1 MKYIKPDF
9 NAISQE
15 IQEEKKIKSAA
26 GLNKALAAAA
36 VATPAAIVATGAAE
50 AQSID
55 YGSLEMMF
63 GEAVTASATGAP
75 QRSTEAPVTMEI
87 ISADEIKSSGASKLS
102 QLLSRVSGV
111 NTQDIGTGS
120 SDVAVRG
127 YNQTMSPR
135 LLVLVNG
142 RQVYQDF
149 YGLTQW
155 DSIPVQLE
163 EIRQIEVVKGP
174 NTALFG
180 FNAVG
185 GVVNIIT
192 FNPLYD
198 DADTVK
204 ISVDDKGGNQ
214 ASAVVSFKPT
224 EKLGVRLSAGGYTQD
239 EYSNVTRDPRGD
251 GGENTR
257 MSYVGEARYQVTPKT
272 QATFEATYSE
282 NSMYERYPTS
292 EYHQDDFE
300 NTSFRGSVES
310 EDLFGLFKATL
321 YKNEI
326 KLFSPA
332 TATVTPFTVDAD
344 LTTFMVEDLF
354 KVGTKNTFRIA
365 GEYRKSAMTTTV
377 SAIPF
382 DVEYTVLSGSGMW
395 NWAVSDAVSTTIAAR
410 VDKMDYEGDSLGAVY
425 FGGSNIDG
433 DTTEFSYNA
442 GLVWNVTD
450 EDTLRFQVARGV
462 QTPSLIEFWLN
473 PAIESG
479 YVQNYGVDYDR
490 PVEATGGKFRAS
502 VFHQVNEDIHASY
515 NRGLM
520 PGLEL
525 AHAQTFGESKM
536 SGVELSISGLVGD
549 RFDWDASYTYLS
561 LEDDL
566 SPGIHYGGALINTVL
581 DYENSTPEHE
591 LKFGGRYTIGKWQLG
606 ANARYVS
613 DTQALWTQDAA
624 AIQYEYFDIDAHVAM
639 DAHVAYKLSDE
650 ATLSFNADNLTNDG
664 EIQVPGGGMETRFRM
679 SLSVDF

>member
-9 NAISQE
+9 KAIATE
-15 IQEEKKIKSAA
+15 IQEEKKLNSSAS
-26 GLNKALAAAA
+26 LKKAIAAAA
-36 VATPAAIVATGAAE
+36 VTTPAAIVMTGAAE

-55 YGSLEMMF
+55 YGSLEMLF
-63 GEAVTASATGAP
+63 GEPVTTSATGAP

-87 ISADEIKSSGASKLS
+87 ISADEIKSSGARNLS
-102 QLLSRVSGV
+102 SLLSRVSGV
-111 NTQDIGTGS
+111 NVQEIGSGS

-198 DADTVK
+198 DADTVSV
-204 ISVDDKGGNQ
+204 SVDNEGGNQ
-214 ASAVVSFKPT
+214 ASAVVSFKPH
-224 EKLGVRLSAGGYTQD
+224 EKMGVRLSAGGYTKD
-239 EYSNVTRDPRGD
+239 EYSNVTRDPRGP
-251 GGENTR
+251 GAENTR
-257 MSYVGEARYQVTPKT
+257 MAYVGEVRVQATQKT

-282 NSMYERYPTS
+282 NSLFERYPVT
-292 EYHQDDFE
+292 EYHEDNFE
-300 NTSFRGSVES
+300 NTSYRGSVES

-321 YKNEI
+321 YRNEVT
-326 KLFSPA
+326 LESPA
-332 TATVTPFTVDAD
+332 TATVNPFDVEAD
-344 LTTFMVEDLF
+344 LTTFMAENLF
-354 KVGTKNTFRIA
+354 KVGTKNTFRVA
-365 GEYRKSAMTTTV
+365 GEYRKSAMSTNV
-377 SAIPF
+377 GPLAF
-382 DVEYTVLSGSGMW
+382 DVEYTVLSASGMW
-395 NWAVSDAVSTTIAAR
+395 NWSVSDAVSTTLALRA
-410 VDKMDYEGDSLGAVY
+410 DKMEYEGDSLGNAY
-425 FGGSNIDG
+425 FGAPNIDG

-442 GLVWNVTD
+442 GLVWSVTD
-450 EDTLRFQVARGV
+450 QDTVRFQVARGV

-490 PVEATGGKFRAS
+490 PLEATNGSFRAS
-502 VFHQVNEDIHASY
+502 VFHQVNEDIHSTY
-515 NRGLM
+515 NRGIM

-525 AHAQTFGESKM
+525 ANAQTFGESKM
-536 SGVELSISGLVGD
+536 SGFELAVSGLVSD

-561 LEDDL
+561 VEDEL
-566 SPGIHYGGALINTVL
+566 IQGVHFGGLLTNTVL

-591 LKFGGRYTIGKWQLG
+591 LKFNGKYTIGDWQIG

-613 DTQALWTQDAA
+613 DIQTLWTQDAGA
-624 AIQYEYFDIDAHVAM
+624 VQYEFFDIDAHVAM
-639 DAHVAYKLSDE
+639 DAHVSYKMTDKARLTFS
-650 ATLSFNADNLTNDG
+650 ADNITNDG
-664 EIQVPGGGMETRFRM
+664 EIEVPGGGMETRYRVG
-679 SLSVDF
+679 LSVDF